1 MMKVDDNKM
10 NGYSHGHGA
19 LFLMMA
25 GLFITPLNVR
35 GQEVVP
41 ARSRVFD
48 IEYTV
53 NENALPLDSV
63 QLWYTLN
70 RGKIWHQYGLDEDR
84 QSPMIFQAP
93 QEGLYGFY
101 LILTN
106 KAGASSVAPT
116 PITVPHQ
123 WAFVDYTKPIIQLH
137 EVRQTTSLGV
147 RVLQIRWTAIDA
159 NFSARPISISYQR
172 IGQPTWYPV
181 TVGPLGNTGKYDW
194 RVPDQLAGSMTL
206 RVSAVDKGGHYVESD
221 PQYVDILPEAV
232 TLPQNA
238 TVFADRSI
246 ASMIAT
252 APPTTALSGSKRASE
267 RAQQLFKEAIALRD
281 ENEFRLGIS
290 RLREAVK
297 LDPQRTD
304 AFVEMAGMLYRIGN
318 SERSLSAYEIALRQN
333 PGLRS
338 ALQGSAMVFTQNR
351 DYSSAA
357 KQLRTFLRYNPN
369 DAEIWMNLGDVA
381 IYQGDE
387 VMARECYLRAVQID
401 PNAVQVIEEA
411 QKRLDLI
418 TNVSRNRKP

>member
-1 MMKVDDNKM
+1 MMKVDHKM
-10 NGYSHGHGA
+10 HGCSHGHGA
-19 LFLMMA
+19 LFFMIVGMTLVA
-25 GLFITPLNVR
+25 PLNVW
-35 GQEVVP
+35 GQEVFP

-63 QLWYTLN
+63 QLWYTLD
-70 RGKIWHQYGLDEDR
+70 RGKTWHQYGMDEDR

-106 KAGASSVAPT
+106 KAGASSAAPSPT
-116 PITVPHQ
+116 TVPHQ
-123 WAFVDYTKPIIQLH
+123 WAFVDYTKPVVQLH
-137 EVRQTTSLGV
+137 QVRQTTSLGV

-172 IGQPTWYPV
+172 IGQPTWFPV
-181 TVGPLGNTGKYDW
+181 TVDPLGNTGKYDW
-194 RVPDQLAGSMTL
+194 RVPDQLSGSMTL
-206 RVSAVDKGGHYVESD
+206 RVSAVDKGGHHVESD
-221 PQYVDILPEAV
+221 PQYVDILPEAA
-232 TLPQNA
+232 TLPQAA
-238 TVFADRSI
+238 TVSADRSI
-246 ASMIAT
+246 ASSISASPSM
-252 APPTTALSGSKRASE
+252 TALSGSKRASE

-281 ENEFRLGIS
+281 ENEFRMGIS
-290 RLREAVK
+290 RLREAIK
-297 LDPQRTD
+297 LDPQRTE

-318 SERSLSAYEIALRQN
+318 SERSLNAYDIALRQN

-338 ALQGSAMVFTQNR
+338 ALQGSAMVFIQKR

-387 VMARECYLRAVQID
+387 VMARECYLRATQID
-401 PNAVQVIEEA
+401 SNAIQVIKEA
-411 QKRLDLI
+411 QKRLDLMM
-418 TNVSRNRKP
+418 NVSRNREP